1 MTSGPATR
9 RALHAAGTQGA
20 ATAGT
25 IHLPAAPER
34 SANGLGILAHELS
47 HAADTDPRPRLF
59 GEGLLDMGERRA
71 RGIGQAVSSAAG
83 GARQSASSAI
93 GSARQ
98 AAGSAIGS
106 ARQAAGSVVGGVR
119 NEAADVAGRAG
130 RAAQGAVGA
139 AEGLLERPPISSLPI
154 GGMAAAVPAAVR
166 AAEGVMAQAGGAAS
180 SAMET
185 AQGYAARGQAMAG
198 QAIGD
203 ATAMAQQGWTRAQDF
218 ARGAVG
224 AAERQAGALRGRAE
238 DAIGDARAALGS
250 VVQDASAVLD
260 QSGQVDAMIE
270 AIEQRLLAE
279 LERRGGRFQ
288 GLF

>member
-9 RALHAAGTQGA
+9 RALRAAGTQGA

-25 IHLPAAPER
+25 IHLPVAPER
-34 SANGLGILAHELS
+34 SSKGLGILAHELS
-47 HAADTDPRPRLF
+47 HAADTDTRPRLF

-71 RGIGQAVSSAAG
+71 RDIGQAVSSAAG

-98 AAGSAIGS
+98 AAGS
-106 ARQAAGSVVGGVR
+106 VVGGVR
-119 NEAADVAGRAG
+119 NEAADLAGRAG

-166 AAEGVMAQAGGAAS
+166 AAEGMMAQAGGAAS

-203 ATAMAQQGWTRAQDF
+203 ATAMAQQGWSRAQDF

-224 AAERQAGALRGRAE
+224 QAEQQAGALRGRAE
-238 DAIGDARAALGS
+238 EAVGDARAALGS
-250 VVQDASAVLD
+250 VVQDASAVLE